1 MSADRKASFKQPP
14 RHVTDTALSQE
25 VRRNK
30 ALEEQKRR
38 RARRVESERH
48 IDLFADLNLGQ
59 SDDEGGNNDHPDIV
73 REGIAQLAPLLPRS
87 DPGMDSV
94 PSRESHEESSATG
107 APQIPT
113 SSKRKG
119 KRKNGTGTSNKKTS
133 PWANKCMYAELLEM
147 QETESWTGGNDG
159 LPSDLETG
167 WVALAP
173 VPVGKR
179 CLAISHQ
186 GGGTIGAA
194 PNTTI
199 RSRVLGKPLIPRF
212 PSPLPSDTV
221 LDCILDQNWKENG
234 LLHVL
239 DVIKWK
245 GQDIADCESSFRF
258 WWRDTR
264 LSELPPSRP
273 PTTPAPPSSLQA
285 STQEN
290 NAPIGYRFTYP
301 TTFLQIPYY
310 ANTTFAQF
318 VSTIIPRARSSY
330 RAQVSIPAGPG
341 DTDVMD
347 IESPQFTGPA
357 LRAVDVEIEP
367 DGLLLYV
374 AQAIYESG
382 TNPLSSWVPL
392 STPATE
398 EMASDEQMSPLDV
411 FERLVQRR
419 LTRNVRSTKEVDMLP

>member
-1 MSADRKASFKQPP
+1 MEHS
-14 RHVTDTALSQE
+14 
-25 VRRNK
+25 
-30 ALEEQKRR
+30 
-38 RARRVESERH
+38 
-48 IDLFADLNLGQ
+48 
-59 SDDEGGNNDHPDIV
+59 
-73 REGIAQLAPLLPRS
+73 
-87 DPGMDSV
+87 
-94 PSRESHEESSATG
+94 
-107 APQIPT
+107 
-113 SSKRKG
+113 
-119 KRKNGTGTSNKKTS
+119 
-133 PWANKCMYAELLEM
+133 
-147 QETESWTGGNDG
+147 
-159 LPSDLETG
+159 
-167 WVALAP
+167 
-173 VPVGKR
+173 
-179 CLAISHQ
+179 
-186 GGGTIGAA
+186 
-194 PNTTI
+194 
-199 RSRVLGKPLIPRF
+199 
-212 PSPLPSDTV
+212 
-221 LDCILDQNWKENG
+221 
-234 LLHVL
+234 
-239 DVIKWK
+239 
-245 GQDIADCESSFRF
+245 F

-347 IESPQFTGPA
+347 IESPQLTGPA

-411 FERLVQRR
+411 FER
-419 LTRNVRSTKEVDMLP
+419 

>member
-1 MSADRKASFKQPP
+1 MEHS
-14 RHVTDTALSQE
+14 
-25 VRRNK
+25 
-30 ALEEQKRR
+30 
-38 RARRVESERH
+38 
-48 IDLFADLNLGQ
+48 
-59 SDDEGGNNDHPDIV
+59 
-73 REGIAQLAPLLPRS
+73 
-87 DPGMDSV
+87 
-94 PSRESHEESSATG
+94 
-107 APQIPT
+107 
-113 SSKRKG
+113 
-119 KRKNGTGTSNKKTS
+119 
-133 PWANKCMYAELLEM
+133 
-147 QETESWTGGNDG
+147 
-159 LPSDLETG
+159 
-167 WVALAP
+167 
-173 VPVGKR
+173 
-179 CLAISHQ
+179 
-186 GGGTIGAA
+186 
-194 PNTTI
+194 
-199 RSRVLGKPLIPRF
+199 
-212 PSPLPSDTV
+212 
-221 LDCILDQNWKENG
+221 
-234 LLHVL
+234 
-239 DVIKWK
+239 
-245 GQDIADCESSFRF
+245 F

-382 TNPLSSWVPL
+382 TNPLSSWVAL

-411 FERLVQRR
+411 FER
-419 LTRNVRSTKEVDMLP
+419 